1 MLKNRLEIPEIKNM
15 IVEIKSSI
23 SGLNNRAVT
32 VEEKICNLKTGPVPS
47 FKTEDKDPGS
57 TKEK

>member
-23 SGLNNRAVT
+23 SDLNNRAVT
-32 VEEKICNLKTGPVPS
+32 VEEKICNLKTGPVH
-47 FKTEDKDPGS
+47 EDKDPGS
-57 TKEK
+57 TKEKQEK

>member
-23 SGLNNRAVT
+23 SDLNNRAVT
-32 VEEKICNLKTGPVPS
+32 VEEKICNLKTGPVH
-47 FKTEDKDPGS
+47 EDKDPGS